1 MVARIGGE
9 EFLVMLPDASAEIAG
24 NIAARVCKMIRHLK
38 IGPDLKEI
46 TANIGVSLRYNAA
59 QTHTHLTAQKMSE
72 TGRKI
77 SLPR

>member
-1 MVARIGGE
+1 
-9 EFLVMLPDASAEIAG
+9 
-24 NIAARVCKMIRHLK
+24 MIRHLK